1 MPQYRIISFSKGMG
15 HGTVRLSQIL
25 DKSTMTLKEKTAFPS
40 YVLQPTEKQRELPFL
55 HRFHDSFFQSA
66 FLYLQGQESTLQ
78 NSIETWLLL
87 LAVYLQGKRALS

>member
-1 MPQYRIISFSKGMG
+1 MG
-15 HGTVRLSQIL
+15 HGTVRLSRIL